1 MDETKSLEILKQAI
15 LLEKRGKSFY
25 QTVSEQAENDAVK
38 SFFKFMAN
46 EELKHIEI
54 LESQF
59 KAYAKNGAFEPN
71 SYDKNETSDIESQI
85 LNAEIKDKIS
95 ATSYE
100 AAVIGAAISMEKQ
113 AVKIYSEQAKTATD
127 PEEQNLYAWLVSWEN
142 SHLNM
147 LLDID
152 KALIQKVWFDNHF
165 WPF

>member
-1 MDETKSLEILKQAI
+1 MNETKSLEILKQAI

-25 QTVSEQAENDAVK
+25 QTVSEQAKNDAVK
-38 SFFKFMAN
+38 SFFTFMAK
-46 EELKHIEI
+46 EEQKHIDI
-54 LESQF
+54 LEGQF
-59 KAYAKNGAFEPN
+59 KAYARNGAFEPN
-71 SYDKNETSDIESQI
+71 SFDKHESSDIESRI
-85 LNAEIKDKIS
+85 FDEEIKDKIS

-100 AAVIGAAISMEKQ
+100 AAAIGAAISMEKQ
-113 AVKIYSEQAKTATD
+113 AVKIYGERSKSATD
-127 PEEQNLYAWLVSWEN
+127 PEEKKVYAWLASWEN